1 MMIDRQNP
9 DIPVKR
15 QAELLEISRSS
26 VYYQLRAKPHDEML
40 MRLIDRIYLENPCYG
55 SRKIARALK
64 LLGHRVNRKRAQRLM
79 RLMDIQAIYPKPNLS
94 RPHPDHPV
102 YPYLLRGVTVDRC
115 DQAWGADITYIP
127 LRHGWAYLVAIIDW
141 HSRYLISW
149 ELSANLESDFC
160 QTALQRAL
168 ATATPEIF
176 NTDQGRQF
184 TANDFTDLFDGTPIQ
199 ISMDGRGRAADNI
212 IIERFWRTLK
222 YEEVY
227 LREYQSLDD
236 ARQHLEAYIKYYNRN
251 RLHQTL
257 GYLTPDQIYHNYKQ
271 KQAA

>member
-1 MMIDRQNP
+1 MMIDRRHTA
-9 DIPVKR
+9 IPIKR

-26 VYYQLRAKPHDEML
+26 VYYQPKARPENEML

-55 SRKIARALK
+55 SRKITRALR

-79 RLMDIQAIYPKPNLS
+79 RQMGIQAIYPKPNLS

-102 YPYLLRGVTVDRC
+102 YPYLLRGVAVDHC
-115 DQAWGADITYIP
+115 DQVWCSDITYIP
-127 LRHGWAYLVAIIDW
+127 LRRGWAYLVAIIDW
-141 HSRYLISW
+141 HSRYLVSW
-149 ELSANLESDFC
+149 ELSASLESDFC
-160 QTALQRAL
+160 QVTLKRAL
-168 ATATPEIF
+168 ETATPEIF

-184 TANDFTDLFDGTPIQ
+184 TATDFTRIFEGTPVK
-199 ISMDGRGRAADNI
+199 ISMDGRGRAIDNI

-227 LREYQSLDD
+227 LRDYNSIED
-236 ARQHLEAYIKYYNRN
+236 AKRNIAAFVDYYNRD

-257 GYLTPDQIYHNYKQ
+257 GYQTPDQVYHNHTQ
-271 KQAA
+271 QLAA

>member
-1 MMIDRQNP
+1 MLIDRRHP
-9 DIPVKR
+9 DIPIKR

-26 VYYQLRAKPHDEML
+26 VYYQPKAKPEGEML

-55 SRKIARALK
+55 SRKIARAL
-64 LLGHRVNRKRAQRLM
+64 LTLGHRVNRKRVQRLM

-115 DQAWGADITYIP
+115 DQAWCADITYIP
-127 LRHGWAYLVAIIDW
+127 MRRGWAYLVAIIDW
-141 HSRYLISW
+141 HSRYLVSW
-149 ELSANLESDFC
+149 ELSASLESDFC
-160 QTALQRAL
+160 QTALKRAL
-168 ATATPEIF
+168 GTATPEIF

-184 TANDFTDLFDGTPIQ
+184 TATDFTCVLQ
-199 ISMDGRGRAADNI
+199 EQQVQVSMDGRGRAADNI

-227 LREYQSLDD
+227 LRDYDSLED
-236 ARQHLEAYIKYYNRN
+236 ARQHIAAFIEYYNRN

-257 GYLTPDQIYHNYKQ
+257 DYVTPSQVYHNHNQ